1 MPHASLLRRG
11 SHALAATLLLT
22 GITAQAHAQQPP
34 QAPPPAVGVRLAEI
48 RGVARS
54 YEFVGRIAATNTVQ
68 LRARVE
74 GFLDKILFTEGQEVK
89 TGQLLYQLEKSVY
102 QAQVDQAK
110 ANLAAAQATA
120 WNADIQYRRSYEL
133 AQHQN
138 APQSTVDQNKAA
150 MDSAKASVLQNEA
163 ALQLAQINLGY
174 TDIWAPVD
182 GRIGRT
188 VYTKGNL
195 VNPGSGALDTIVSQ
209 DPMYAVFPVS
219 LRQLQEIRQSRQQE
233 DGRQIKIEILVRLAN
248 GKDYQHPGVWNFTDP
263 QVSQQTDT
271 ILMRGTMPNPE
282 RLLVDGEFVTVVV
295 RERHDRP
302 RLTIPLSA
310 LQLDQAGTYVL
321 VVNSENKVETRR
333 VKLGPKEDTDIVIDD
348 GLKEGERVIVD
359 GIQKVHPGQQVTAT
373 VLPTAAKGPG
383 G

>member
-22 GITAQAHAQQPP
+22 GIAAQAHAQQQP

>member
-22 GITAQAHAQQPP
+22 GIAAQAHAQQQP

-182 GRIGRT
+182 GRIGRKAEDRRARCGE
-188 VYTKGNL
+188 VSYLQLQAFRRGQIAL
-195 VNPGSGALDTIVSQ
+195 PPGFFPLDPRSVAGKALDDGVQQVASRDRIVEIEQQ
-209 DPMYAVFPVS
+209 DGWIHGCC
-219 LRQLQEIRQSRQQE
+219 RQPA
-233 DGRQIKIEILVRLAN
+233 VRL
-248 GKDYQHPGVWNFTDP
+248 
-263 QVSQQTDT
+263 
-271 ILMRGTMPNPE
+271 I
-282 RLLVDGEFVTVVV
+282 
-295 RERHDRP
+295 
-302 RLTIPLSA
+302 
-310 LQLDQAGTYVL
+310 
-321 VVNSENKVETRR
+321 
-333 VKLGPKEDTDIVIDD
+333 
-348 GLKEGERVIVD
+348 
-359 GIQKVHPGQQVTAT
+359 
-373 VLPTAAKGPG
+373 GPG
-383 G
+383 

>member
-1 MPHASLLRRG
+1 MSHASLLRRG
-11 SHALAATLLLT
+11 SRALAATLLLT
-22 GITAQAHAQQPP
+22 GIAAQAQAQQQP

-89 TGQLLYQLEKSVY
+89 TGQLLYQLEKSIY

-120 WNADIQYRRSYEL
+120 WNADMQYRRSYEL

-195 VNPGSGALDTIVSQ
+195 VNPSSGALDTIVSQ

-295 RERHDRP
+295 RERHDRAAAHDPALGLAARPGRLP
-302 RLTIPLSA
+302 RA
-310 LQLDQAGTYVL
+310 DREQ
-321 VVNSENKVETRR
+321 
-333 VKLGPKEDTDIVIDD
+333 
-348 GLKEGERVIVD
+348 
-359 GIQKVHPGQQVTAT
+359 
-373 VLPTAAKGPG
+373 
-383 G
+383 